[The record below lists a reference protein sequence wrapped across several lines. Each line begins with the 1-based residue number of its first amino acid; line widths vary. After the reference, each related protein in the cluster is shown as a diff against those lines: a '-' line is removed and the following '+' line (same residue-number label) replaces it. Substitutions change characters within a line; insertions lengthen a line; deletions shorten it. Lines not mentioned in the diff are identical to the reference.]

1 MPNASIAV
9 LREEALSAS
18 RLVALRKITSLPAA
32 CRSNGSLEGEQPR
45 APGARVTA
53 PAAVAAAAA
62 VADADIAL
70 AARVHAVDQLLA
82 AALQPVGLAD
92 GGRLDAAPGR
102 LVGAVLAEIFLSIE
116 LVEHIAH
123 AHLVH
128 RRVIEGDAHP
138 AWGGDHDIGVA
149 ED

>member
-70 AARVHAVDQLLA
+70 AARVHAVDQLLEIGRA
-82 AALQPVGLAD
+82 HVCTPVTNAQLVC
-92 GGRLDAAPGR
+92 RLLLETKKA
-102 LVGAVLAEIFLSIE
+102 
-116 LVEHIAH
+116 
-123 AHLVH
+123 
-128 RRVIEGDAHP
+128 
-138 AWGGDHDIGVA
+138 
-149 ED
+149 